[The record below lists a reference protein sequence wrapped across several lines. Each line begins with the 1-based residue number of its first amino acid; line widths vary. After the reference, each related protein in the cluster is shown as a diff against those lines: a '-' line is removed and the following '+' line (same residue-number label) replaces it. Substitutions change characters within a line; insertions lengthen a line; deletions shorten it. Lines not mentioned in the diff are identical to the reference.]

1 MNPNTGDPASMVAP
15 DLWITL
21 LKSAAMLSLV
31 LGAII
36 GALYL
41 MRRLFYGRGGQVDR
55 GVIRTL
61 ASCYVAPKERILL
74 IEVLGEKLLVGVT
87 PHSINC
93 LATVSNE
100 RDIEIPTQDLPS
112 GFFASLLRAAT
123 DRRSRGGE
131 AEADRRNR

>member
-1 MNPNTGDPASMVAP
+1 MNPSTGDLAAIVAP

-21 LKSAAMLSLV
+21 LKGVAMLSLV

-41 MRRLFYGRGGQVDR
+41 MRHLVYGRSGQVDR

-74 IEVLGEKLLVGVT
+74 IEVLGEKLLIGVT

-93 LATVSNE
+93 LATVSGE
-100 RDIEIPTQDLPS
+100 QGIEIPAQDVPS
-112 GFFASLLRAAT
+112 GFFTTILRGAM
-123 DRRSRGGE
+123 DRRSQ
-131 AEADRRNR
+131 